1 MEKQHFFG
9 TSGSLLL
16 WERIS
21 ERTDLHYPK
30 CNTDLMWIAPI
41 LMRSKKGS
49 YGLVEILSQTAIGFG
64 PHFEIH

>member
-1 MEKQHFFG
+1 
-9 TSGSLLL
+9 
-16 WERIS
+16 
-21 ERTDLHYPK
+21 
-30 CNTDLMWIAPI
+30 MWIAPI